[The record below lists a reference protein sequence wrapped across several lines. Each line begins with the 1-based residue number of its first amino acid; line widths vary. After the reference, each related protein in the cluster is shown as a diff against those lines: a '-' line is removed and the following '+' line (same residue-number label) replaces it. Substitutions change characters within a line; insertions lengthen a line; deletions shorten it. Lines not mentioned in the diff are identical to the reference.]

1 MVIEINNMPLPNWIR
16 ITSTPR
22 GEVPLDIREE
32 WVGVRMP
39 ASEAYSEDRAA
50 GLVTGDRM
58 PERMTYAV
66 PVKAAL
72 ACLIAEGRISAAKW
86 WHDALPEGYI
96 LTGVLF
102 FGVDEAELSES
113 LELGVAIKID
123 PDKFYKL
130 APGFPW

>member
-1 MVIEINNMPLPNWIR
+1 MAIEINNRDLSNWIR
-16 ITSTPR
+16 ITSIPR
-22 GEVPLDIREE
+22 GEAPLDIREE

-39 ASEAYSEDRAA
+39 ASSPYLETGAA
-50 GLVTGDRM
+50 GLITGECM

-66 PVKAAL
+66 PVKVAL
-72 ACLIAEGRISAAKW
+72 ACLIAEGRTFAAKW
-86 WHDALPEGYI
+86 WHDALPASYI

-102 FGVDEAELSES
+102 FGVDEAELSEG
-113 LELGVAIKID
+113 LEPGVAIKIE